1 LCDTFQRSGERNGR
15 NVKDNGDLY
24 TDDMIKKT
32 DDRDIV
38 RVRLLRLVG
47 QADGRIAQERSRK
60 ERGSSAASYAVITS
74 TGHS

>member
-1 LCDTFQRSGERNGR
+1 M
-15 NVKDNGDLY
+15 NVENSGDLC
-24 TDDMIKKT
+24 TDDTIKKT
-32 DDRDIV
+32 DDGDMV

>member
-1 LCDTFQRSGERNGR
+1 MCDTFQRSGERNGR

-47 QADGRIAQERSRK
+47 QADGCIAQEK
-60 ERGSSAASYAVITS
+60 
-74 TGHS
+74 